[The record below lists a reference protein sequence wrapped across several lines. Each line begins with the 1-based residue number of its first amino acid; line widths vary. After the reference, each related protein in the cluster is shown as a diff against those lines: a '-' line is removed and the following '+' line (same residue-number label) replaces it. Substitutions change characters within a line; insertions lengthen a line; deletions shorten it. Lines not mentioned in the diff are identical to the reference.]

1 MKKLFKIFIVLG
13 LAIGLSTGIALAA
26 DENILPESVSA
37 LGEITLTDEGW
48 GAGDGYTATY
58 DCDPD
63 YEGWGDD
70 WWILNLST
78 PRDVEITVRDSF
90 IVGDFFEVHV
100 QPVGDDDCII
110 GVTPKPEE
118 GDPYSTGTFVV
129 SLEAGSY
136 LIRVRDAA
144 FADDP
149 WLCPAGYYV
158 TIALSDYTDIPW
170 PCDGDIGE
178 VLDALE
184 AKLDGLAGLP
194 GMIEMLGRAVAALE
208 AKSDAIEAKL
218 DETSVGMQEKLDAIE
233 AKLDNGA
240 VITQDDL
247 AAGQGGVWFMGA
259 KNQPKPTR

>member
-13 LAIGLSTGIALAA
+13 IAIGLSTGIALAA
-26 DENILPESVSA
+26 DENILPESVRA
-37 LGEITLTDEGW
+37 LGEIILPDTGW
-48 GAGDGYTATY
+48 GEGYTETK
-58 DCDPD
+58 DCAPD
-63 YEGWGDD
+63 YKGWGDD

-78 PRDVEITVRDSF
+78 PRDVEITVRDGF
-90 IVGDFFEVHV
+90 IVGDFYEVHV

-136 LIRVRDAA
+136 LIRVRDAV
-144 FADDP
+144 FAEDP

-170 PCDGDIGE
+170 PCLFPGE
-178 VLDALE
+178 VELEALE

-194 GMIEMLGRAVAALE
+194 GMIERLGLAV
-208 AKSDAIEAKL
+208 DAIEAKL
-218 DETSVGMQEKLDAIE
+218 DETSVGVQEKLEAIE
-233 AKLDNGA
+233 AKLDTGE
-240 VITQDDL
+240 VVTQSDL
-247 AAGQGGVWFMGA
+247 ADGQGGVYFMGA
-259 KNQPKPTR
+259 EKQLPGPPTP